1 MAPNI
6 NLLNVQL
13 WKNVTNFFFFFW
25 KQCLHYNLMG
35 VTLLFL
41 QFKNLISHVDLFAYV
56 GLLTDIRKVGIFFPR
71 NTVNQLMNSFTQA
84 WHIRATR
91 FTTSVGTSR
100 KFWSTRPEKLLRG
113 TMYTYFRQI
122 SETTSGQKSR
132 RVM

>member
-13 WKNVTNFFFFFW
+13 WKNVTNFFYI
-25 KQCLHYNLMG
+25 KKILHYNLMG

-41 QFKNLISHVDLFAYV
+41 HIKNLISHVYLSANV
-56 GLLTDIRKVGIFFPR
+56 ELLTGIRKVGFFFSR
-71 NTVNQLMNSFTQA
+71 NTVNQLMNSFTRA

-100 KFWSTRPEKLLRG
+100 KFWSTRPEKLLKG
-113 TMYTYFRQI
+113 TMFTYFRQI
-122 SETTSGQKSR
+122 FETTSGQKSR
-132 RVM
+132 RVT